1 MKRSLRAI
9 SFAIAISVLL
19 AFLGSV
25 AWSKVYWGYFFQPP
39 RIDARIATLAKVV
52 SVSKFWRFDHETK
65 EGCFTE
71 FDLTFFHESKTPPS
85 FSENPQN
92 RILYAL
98 READLLPSKADAL
111 PEKDVRH
118 VVSRL
123 DVDTDFLWGLLVVA
137 EDQSGTTNIFFSGES
152 YPVDHRSYCEL
163 LAKQDASGRLDRV
176 SYQIFH
182 FDTAGLEGTTWL
194 VAFGLLAA
202 TLVPTTILTLTVVF
216 MIHALIQ
223 KRRKRHPTTESDAT

>member
-1 MKRSLRAI
+1 MKRSLKAI

-19 AFLGSV
+19 AFLASV
-25 AWSKVYWGYFFQPP
+25 AWSKVYWGYFFHPP
-39 RIDARIATLAKVV
+39 RIDTRIATLAKVV
-52 SVSKFWRFDHETK
+52 SVSTFWRCDHESQ
-65 EGCFTE
+65 EGFFPE
-71 FDLTFFHESKTPPS
+71 FDLTFFHESRTPPS
-85 FSENPQN
+85 FIEYPQN

-98 READLLPSKADAL
+98 RKADLLPRQAAAL

-137 EDQSGTTNIFFSGES
+137 EDESGTTNIFFSGET

-176 SYQIFH
+176 SYQTFH
-182 FDTAGLEGTTWL
+182 FDTAGLEGATWL
-194 VAFGLLAA
+194 VAFGLLVA
-202 TLVPTTILTLTVVF
+202 TLVPTTMLIVTVVF

-223 KRRKRHPTTESDAT
+223 KRRKGHPTR